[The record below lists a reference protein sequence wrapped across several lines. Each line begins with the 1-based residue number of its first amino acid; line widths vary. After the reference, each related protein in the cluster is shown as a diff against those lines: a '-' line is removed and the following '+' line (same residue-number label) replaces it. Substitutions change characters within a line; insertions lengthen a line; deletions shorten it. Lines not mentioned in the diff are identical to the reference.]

1 MMRRMRTFGLLTLL
15 LAAGGLRAQDA
26 TGDPAR
32 GKAIVEGNGGCL
44 GCHRIKDTGS
54 TYGPDL
60 SEIGSPR
67 QPAQLQTSLL
77 DPDAEIAAAQRTYR
91 VVTKAGETVTGRLVN
106 LDTFTVQIFVP
117 QERYRSFQKSDL
129 REWAFVD
136 KSPMPSFKDRLNGQE
151 LSDVVA
157 YLSSLKAPP
166 GSPGAG
172 GRGGRGGAAGGAPP
186 PGAPPAGAAAGRGVP
201 AGPGKQ

>member
-1 MMRRMRTFGLLTLL
+1 MRALGLVILF
-15 LAAGGLRAQDA
+15 LAASGLRAQQA

-32 GKAIVEGNGGCL
+32 GKVILEGKGGCL
-44 GCHRIKDTGS
+44 SCHRIKEAGS

-67 QPAQLQTSLL
+67 QPAQLEKSIL
-77 DPDAEIAAAQRTYR
+77 DPDAEIAATQRQYR

-106 LDTFTVQIFVP
+106 LDTFTVQLYERS
-117 QERYRSFQKSDL
+117 ERYRSFQKSDL
-129 REWAFVD
+129 LEFGFVE
-136 KSPMPSFKDRLNGQE
+136 KSPMPSFTDRLSAPE
-151 LSDVVA
+151 IADVVA

-172 GRGGRGGAAGGAPP
+172 RGGRGRAGI
-186 PGAPPAGAAAGRGVP
+186 GAPPAGAAPAGRAP
-201 AGPGKQ
+201 APPPPPAAEPH